1 MGKRLLLLVLLLNIL
16 TLDAQKLNLSGKVL
30 SFEKKPVENA
40 TIYLLK
46 KKDFSIINYTSSNRE
61 GNFSLKTDELA
72 EPSILK
78 VDAEKMVSYSKNFEN
93 IGKSISLGEIELER
107 NSVTDIQEVK
117 LTASPVKIKKDT
129 IEFNASSIKVRPD
142 SKIEKLLKQIPG
154 VQIDNDSNTYF
165 EDRDDLI
172 LKRYVMFSLTMK
184 LNKFARNKTQTP

>member
-1 MGKRLLLLVLLLNIL
+1 MRKRLLLLVLLLNIL

-46 KKDFSIINYTSSNRE
+46 KKDSSIINYTSSNRE

-142 SKIEKLLKQIPG
+142 SKIEKLLKRFPGCRSIMTQIP
-154 VQIDNDSNTYF
+154 
-165 EDRDDLI
+165 I
-172 LKRYVMFSLTMK
+172 LKT
-184 LNKFARNKTQTP
+184 ATT